1 MITADYTAVK
11 TYPFTVS
18 VSYIINYASKVG
30 RIAKQFA
37 EAKFSFSGFNRYEAV
52 YAFNS
57 AEIVTKC
64 KAALEKAFA
73 GVDKVSVGKVT
84 DTYMEKV
91 TTEIY
96 CLEHEKI

>member
-18 VSYIINYASKVG
+18 VGYIINYASKVG
-30 RIAKQFA
+30 RIAKRFA
-37 EAKFSFSGFNRYEAV
+37 EAKFSFSGFNDYYAV

-57 AEIVTKC
+57 AEVAAEC

-84 DTYMEKV
+84 DTFMEKV
-91 TTEIY
+91 ATEIY